1 VSDRHLVVALGETR
15 VGSIRPERDGRA
27 SFRFDEEYRR
37 MPARPVLGQWF
48 EDDLGK
54 VRVHRRRT
62 LLPWFENLL
71 PEGDLRRSV
80 CKARGI
86 DEGDD
91 LGVLALLGQDLP
103 GAVVVGPSTQAVTF
117 EDEASAELEVEAERE
132 VGGSAPA
139 LRFSLAGVQLKLSMS
154 RRDDRWILPMSGI
167 GGEWIAKI
175 SWTERFS
182 GLAENE
188 YSTMQWAKLAGFM
201 VPECEL
207 TTMASLGGVPA
218 TLRAGRPESL
228 SVFAIQ
234 RYDRVAG
241 TRIHQEDL
249 AQVLA
254 VTPEQKYEHI
264 TYEKLGSLVG
274 AILGEDGLEQWFA
287 RLALVIATGNGDAHL
302 KNWSLLYPNRIT
314 PEWTPLYDQVCT
326 IVYEVD
332 DKLALT
338 VLGTRDWAA
347 LDQGRLGRLAE
358 RAGLDVGRARDI
370 LSETISR
377 LRASWPDAAAGLPFS
392 ESHRDALRQ
401 QWQRVPVLRDA
412 GGLP

>member
-1 VSDRHLVVALGETR
+1 MTDRHLVVALGETR

-117 EDEASAELEVEAERE
+117 EDEAFADVEVEAERE
-132 VGGSAPA
+132 VDVSAPA

-175 SWTERFS
+175 PWTERFP

-228 SVFAIQ
+228 SVFAIR

-264 TYEKLGSLVG
+264 TYEKLGPPSTKGGSGGSPSEPGWTSV
-274 AILGEDGLEQWFA
+274 A
-287 RLALVIATGNGDAHL
+287 R
-302 KNWSLLYPNRIT
+302 
-314 PEWTPLYDQVCT
+314 
-326 IVYEVD
+326 
-332 DKLALT
+332 
-338 VLGTRDWAA
+338 GTSCPRRSRGSA
-347 LDQGRLGRLAE
+347 
-358 RAGLDVGRARDI
+358 RAGPTPPRGSRS
-370 LSETISR
+370 LSPIETRCGSSGSGSR
-377 LRASWPDAAAGLPFS
+377 SYGMPAAC
-392 ESHRDALRQ
+392 RDATLRSAEPP
-401 QWQRVPVLRDA
+401 R
-412 GGLP
+412 